1 MSKFDKVHMDCAIR
15 WAEESYCKRN
25 KVGAIISLKDR
36 TTIPAYNGTIKG
48 TSNDC
53 EKECHECNGRGTVV
67 ESVTDIDETIRA
79 VCPKCSGKGILT
91 NDFTLH
97 AEANAITHA
106 ANEGISLKG
115 TTIYTTTSPCVE
127 CSKLIA
133 QSGIIRV
140 VYLKSYR
147 DTRGIDFLK
156 SVGVE
161 VEQHVK

>member
-1 MSKFDKVHMDCAIR
+1 MSKFDKVHMDCAVR

-36 TTIPAYNGTIKG
+36 TTIPAYNGTVKG

-53 EKECHECNGRGTVV
+53 EKTCDECNGHGSVF
-67 ESVTDIDETIRA
+67 ESISKEKPLVSE

-115 TTIYTTTSPCVE
+115 TTIYTTTSPCIE

-140 VYLKSYR
+140 VYLKLYR

-161 VEQHVK
+161 VEQYVK